1 MPASMSGARQSRHLL
16 HCAQSFCTARNG
28 RQATAPA
35 AARSIMY
42 DAGTESESFEWYR
55 VRGAPKSECR
65 LMQQRI
71 DILALPHPPAAA
83 APSAA
88 PSRAPA
94 AAAARRPGGR
104 KGARALLRGLR
115 CKQASAAGAPRGALR
130 GRVLQGRGSSV
141 RQHQWMLTEWAMRER
156 EMQRGAE
163 RCSAVSRVGPGSP
176 AHPGA
181 GRNGALLYNAAEAD
195 ALFPVWTHDMQLS
208 SSGLDG
214 ARAGAAAG
222 TAPLKPCWGAPQ
234 ARRPAAGAGAA
245 RTSALPRRA
254 TATER
259 PRPVRRPAPRSFVLS
274 PGCSAWAF
282 WSMPSVL
289 TPSQSRRE
297 LPLSAACRHAVS
309 LSGYEGYGQAPQY
322 AQPAAAPHAHRQY
335 AVVSSDDEAAGY
347 SPAGSF

>member
-1 MPASMSGARQSRHLL
+1 MSGARQSRHLL

-115 CKQASAAGAPRGALR
+115 
-130 GRVLQGRGSSV
+130 
-141 RQHQWMLTEWAMRER
+141 W
-156 EMQRGAE
+156 
-163 RCSAVSRVGPGSP
+163 
-176 AHPGA
+176 
-181 GRNGALLYNAAEAD
+181 
-195 ALFPVWTHDMQLS
+195 
-208 SSGLDG
+208 
-214 ARAGAAAG
+214 
-222 TAPLKPCWGAPQ
+222 
-234 ARRPAAGAGAA
+234 
-245 RTSALPRRA
+245 
-254 TATER
+254 
-259 PRPVRRPAPRSFVLS
+259 
-274 PGCSAWAF
+274 
-282 WSMPSVL
+282 
-289 TPSQSRRE
+289 
-297 LPLSAACRHAVS
+297 
-309 LSGYEGYGQAPQY
+309 
-322 AQPAAAPHAHRQY
+322 
-335 AVVSSDDEAAGY
+335 
-347 SPAGSF
+347 